1 MLAHICIRKRLNQ
14 QIHEAVFNFPYVW
27 KCLHWM
33 VRLGCGSVPAWIRST
48 WGVSLL
54 WGLCEAL
61 WARLLVSG
69 CMFPIGCLC
78 LTKTQRDSGLLKDAV
93 SLFWCA
99 PKEKKMFRAD
109 YISSRWWNTFI
120 LMRSSHTDRTI
131 LCNQH
136 MNGIWM
142 PLLCSHPARRD
153 YTPVLTQT
161 VISSLLLVK
170 WR

>member
-78 LTKTQRDSGLLKDAV
+78 LTKTQRDSGFLKDAV
-93 SLFWCA
+93 SLFWFA
-99 PKEKKMFRAD
+99 PKEKKCFVLTTSHPID
-109 YISSRWWNTFI
+109 ETLLFWWDHLI
-120 LMRSSHTDRTI
+120 LI
-131 LCNQH
+131 GPFCVIN
-136 MNGIWM
+136 IWM
-142 PLLCSHPARRD
+142 ESECHCYALIQRAGTTLQC
-153 YTPVLTQT
+153 
-161 VISSLLLVK
+161 
-170 WR
+170 